1 MMDFKKIYYQLN
13 LPAQCRRYNVSLW
26 QCPQLLFLIMGSI
39 IIVAAITSYLIGIH
53 YIEDPQLIALIVLAL
68 SGTLF
73 IFAYV
78 INVSFEKLAE
88 ASRIRTEFVRIVSHQ
103 LRSPITNL
111 SWAIDSLMAG
121 DLGRIEKS
129 QLEYFQIL
137 KENSSRM
144 KELIKDLLITSRI
157 EEGTLPIKK
166 EKIFLIEI
174 TKSLISEFLPF
185 AKASNVEIKFD
196 FDKNLPEIS
205 TDLNQIKVVIEN
217 LLDNAIRYMGKKG
230 EVKINLRKREKEVL
244 FEIIDNGP
252 GILKE
257 DQKYIFQKFFRSKS
271 EPGSRETSLPGKEKG
286 GTGLGL
292 FITKSIIEKLG
303 GKIWFESRENKGTT
317 FYFILPTR

>member
-1 MMDFKKIYYQLN
+1 MNLREIYYQLN
-13 LPAQCRRYNVSLW
+13 LPAQCKRYNVSLW
-26 QCPQLLFLIMGSI
+26 QCPQFLFLIMGI
-39 IIVAAITSYLIGIH
+39 IIIIAAIVAYLIGIH
-53 YIEDPQLIALIVLAL
+53 YIENPQLIALIVLGL
-68 SGTLF
+68 SGILF
-73 IFAYV
+73 IFAYL
-78 INVSFEKLAE
+78 INISFEKLAE

-129 QLEYFQIL
+129 QLEYFKIL

-166 EKIFLIEI
+166 EKVSLIEI
-174 TKSLISEFLPF
+174 TKNLISQFLPF
-185 AKASNVEIKFD
+185 ARASNVEIKFD
-196 FDKNLPEIS
+196 FDKNLPEVF
-205 TDLNQIKVVIEN
+205 TDPNQIKVAIEN
-217 LLDNAIRYMGKKG
+217 LLDNAIRYIGRKG
-230 EVKINLRKREKEVL
+230 EVKIDLKKREKEIL
-244 FEIIDNGP
+244 FEIKDNGL
-252 GILKE
+252 GIPYE

-271 EPGSRETSLPGKEKG
+271 KEGG

-303 GKIWFESRENKGTT
+303 GKIWFESKEGEGTK
-317 FYFILPTR
+317 FYFTLPIK

>member
-1 MMDFKKIYYQLN
+1 MDLRKIYDQLN
-13 LPAQCRRYNVSLW
+13 LPAQCRRYNVPLW
-26 QCPQLLFLIMGSI
+26 QCPQLLFLIMGLI
-39 IIVAAITSYLIGIH
+39 IIVAAVAAYLIGTH
-53 YIEDPQLIALIVLAL
+53 YIEDPQLIALIVLTL
-68 SGTLF
+68 SGILF
-73 IFAYV
+73 IFAYI
-78 INVSFEKLAE
+78 INVSFEQLAE

-166 EKIFLIEI
+166 EKVSLIEI
-174 TKSLISEFLPF
+174 TKSLISGFLPF

-205 TDLNQIKVVIEN
+205 TDPDQVKVVIEN

-230 EVKINLRKREKEVL
+230 EVKISLRKSEGKVL
-244 FEIIDNGP
+244 FEIADNGL
-252 GILKE
+252 GILEE

-271 EPGSRETSLPGKEKG
+271 NKG

-292 FITKSIIEKLG
+292 FITKSIVEKLG
-303 GKIWFESRENKGTT
+303 GKIWFESKEGEGTT
-317 FYFILPTR
+317 FYFTLPIFTK

>member
-1 MMDFKKIYYQLN
+1 MNLKEIYYQLN
-13 LPAQCRRYNVSLW
+13 LPAQCKRYNVPLW
-26 QCPQLLFLIMGSI
+26 QCPQFLFLIMGMI
-39 IIVAAITSYLIGIH
+39 IIIAAIVAYLIGIH
-53 YIEDPQLIALIVLAL
+53 YIENPQLIALIVLGL
-68 SGTLF
+68 SGILF

-129 QLEYFQIL
+129 QLEYFKIL

-166 EKIFLIEI
+166 EKVSLIEI
-174 TKSLISEFLPF
+174 TKNLISQFLPF
-185 AKASNVEIKFD
+185 ARASNVEIKFD
-196 FDKNLPEIS
+196 FDKNLPEVF
-205 TDLNQIKVVIEN
+205 TDPNQIKVAIEN
-217 LLDNAIRYMGKKG
+217 LLDNAIRYTGRKG
-230 EVKINLRKREKEVL
+230 EVKIDLKKREKEIL
-244 FEIIDNGP
+244 FEIKDNGL
-252 GILKE
+252 GIPYE

-271 EPGSRETSLPGKEKG
+271 KESG

-303 GKIWFESRENKGTT
+303 GKIWFESKEGEGTK
-317 FYFILPTR
+317 FYFTLPIK

>member
-1 MMDFKKIYYQLN
+1 MDLRKIYDQLN
-13 LPAQCRRYNVSLW
+13 LPAQCRRYNVPLW
-26 QCPQLLFLIMGSI
+26 QCPQLLFLIMGLI
-39 IIVAAITSYLIGIH
+39 IIVAAVAAYLIGTH
-53 YIEDPQLIALIVLAL
+53 YIEDPQLIALIVLTL
-68 SGTLF
+68 SGILF
-73 IFAYV
+73 IFAYI
-78 INVSFEKLAE
+78 INVSFEQLAE

-129 QLEYFQIL
+129 QLEYYQIL

-166 EKIFLIEI
+166 EKVSLIEI
-174 TKSLISEFLPF
+174 TKSLISGFLPF
-185 AKASNVEIKFD
+185 AKASDVEIKFD

-205 TDLNQIKVVIEN
+205 TDPDQVKVVIEN

-230 EVKINLRKREKEVL
+230 EVKISLRKSEGKVL
-244 FEIIDNGP
+244 FEIADNGL
-252 GILKE
+252 GILEE

-271 EPGSRETSLPGKEKG
+271 NKG

-292 FITKSIIEKLG
+292 FITKSIVEKLG
-303 GKIWFESRENKGTT
+303 GKIWFESKEGEGTT
-317 FYFILPTR
+317 FYFTLPIFTK

>member
-1 MMDFKKIYYQLN
+1 MDLRKIYDQLN
-13 LPAQCRRYNVSLW
+13 LPAQCRRYNVPLW
-26 QCPQLLFLIMGSI
+26 QCPQLLFLIMGLI
-39 IIVAAITSYLIGIH
+39 IIVAAVAAYLIGTH
-53 YIEDPQLIALIVLAL
+53 YIEDPQLIALIVLTL
-68 SGTLF
+68 SGILF
-73 IFAYV
+73 IFAYI
-78 INVSFEKLAE
+78 INVSFEQLAE
-88 ASRIRTEFVRIVSHQ
+88 VSRIRTEFVRIVSHQ

-166 EKIFLIEI
+166 EKVSLIEI
-174 TKSLISEFLPF
+174 TKSLISGFLPF

-205 TDLNQIKVVIEN
+205 TDPDQVKVVIEN

-230 EVKINLRKREKEVL
+230 EVKISLRKSEGKVL
-244 FEIIDNGP
+244 FEIADNGL
-252 GILKE
+252 GILEE

-271 EPGSRETSLPGKEKG
+271 NKG

-292 FITKSIIEKLG
+292 FITKSIVEKLG
-303 GKIWFESRENKGTT
+303 GKIWFESKEGEGTT
-317 FYFILPTR
+317 FYFTLPIFTK

>member
-1 MMDFKKIYYQLN
+1 MNLRKIYHQLN
-13 LPAQCRRYNVSLW
+13 LPAQCQKYNVPLW
-26 QCPQLLFLIMGSI
+26 QCPQFLFLIMGI
-39 IIVAAITSYLIGIH
+39 IIIGAATTAYLIGTH

-73 IFAYV
+73 IFAYI

-111 SWAIDSLMAG
+111 SWAIDGLMSG
-121 DLGRIEKS
+121 DLGRIAES
-129 QLEYFQIL
+129 QLEYFKIL
-137 KENSSRM
+137 KENSARM

-166 EKIFLIEI
+166 EKVSLIEI
-174 TKSLISEFLPF
+174 IKSLVSEFQPF
-185 AKASNVEIKFD
+185 ARASNVETEFSYD
-196 FDKNLPEIS
+196 ENLPKIL
-205 TDLNQIKVVIEN
+205 TDPQQIKVVMEN
-217 LLDNAIRYMGKKG
+217 LLDNAIRYSQRKGKIKIRLERKG
-230 EVKINLRKREKEVL
+230 DDIY
-244 FEIIDNGP
+244 FEIKDSGV
-252 GILKE
+252 GIPQE

-271 EPGSRETSLPGKEKG
+271 KEKG

-303 GKIWFESRENKGTT
+303 GKIWFESEEGKGTT
-317 FYFILPTR
+317 FYFTLPIFTK

>member
-1 MMDFKKIYYQLN
+1 
-13 LPAQCRRYNVSLW
+13 
-26 QCPQLLFLIMGSI
+26 MGI
-39 IIVAAITSYLIGIH
+39 IIIIAAIVAYLIGIH
-53 YIEDPQLIALIVLAL
+53 YIENPQLIALIVLGL
-68 SGTLF
+68 SGILF
-73 IFAYV
+73 IFAYL

-129 QLEYFQIL
+129 QLEYFKIL

-166 EKIFLIEI
+166 EKVSLIEI
-174 TKSLISEFLPF
+174 TKNLISQFLPF
-185 AKASNVEIKFD
+185 ARASNVEIKFD
-196 FDKNLPEIS
+196 FDKNLPEVF
-205 TDLNQIKVVIEN
+205 TDPNQIKVAIEN
-217 LLDNAIRYMGKKG
+217 LLDNAIRYIGRKG
-230 EVKINLRKREKEVL
+230 EVKIDLKKREKEIL
-244 FEIIDNGP
+244 FEIKDNGL
-252 GILKE
+252 GIPFE
-257 DQKYIFQKFFRSKS
+257 DQKFIFQKFFRSRSKVS
-271 EPGSRETSLPGKEKG
+271 G

-303 GKIWFESRENKGTT
+303 GKIWFESKEGEGTK
-317 FYFILPTR
+317 FYFTLPIK

>member
-1 MMDFKKIYYQLN
+1 MMNFREIYYQLN
-13 LPAQCRRYNVSLW
+13 LPAQCKRYNVPLW
-26 QCPQLLFLIMGSI
+26 QCPQLLFLIMGII
-39 IIVAAITSYLIGIH
+39 IIVAAVAAYLIGIH

-68 SGTLF
+68 SGILF
-73 IFAYV
+73 IFAYA

-88 ASRIRTEFVRIVSHQ
+88 ASRIRSEFVRIVSHQ

-121 DLGRIEKS
+121 DLGRIEKG

-166 EKIFLIEI
+166 EKISLTEI
-174 TKSLISEFLPF
+174 TKSLISEFSPF

-205 TDLNQIKVVIEN
+205 TDPNQIKVVIEN
-217 LLDNAIRYMGKKG
+217 LLDNAIRYIGRKG
-230 EVKINLRKREKEVL
+230 EVKIDLKKREKEIL
-244 FEIIDNGP
+244 FEIRDNGL
-252 GILKE
+252 GIPYE
-257 DQKYIFQKFFRSKS
+257 DQKYIFQKFFRSK
-271 EPGSRETSLPGKEKG
+271 GGEKG

-292 FITKSIIEKLG
+292 FITKSIVEKLG
-303 GKIWFESRENKGTT
+303 GKIWFESSEGEGTT
-317 FYFILPTR
+317 FYFTLPIK

>member
-1 MMDFKKIYYQLN
+1 
-13 LPAQCRRYNVSLW
+13 
-26 QCPQLLFLIMGSI
+26 MGLI
-39 IIVAAITSYLIGIH
+39 IIVAAVAAYLIGTH
-53 YIEDPQLIALIVLAL
+53 YIEDPQLIALIVLTL
-68 SGTLF
+68 SGILF
-73 IFAYV
+73 IFAYI
-78 INVSFEKLAE
+78 INVSFEQLAE

-166 EKIFLIEI
+166 EKVSLIEI
-174 TKSLISEFLPF
+174 TKSLISGFLPF

-205 TDLNQIKVVIEN
+205 TDPDQVKVVIEN

-230 EVKINLRKREKEVL
+230 EVKISLRKSEGKVL
-244 FEIIDNGP
+244 FEIADNGL
-252 GILKE
+252 GILEE

-271 EPGSRETSLPGKEKG
+271 NKG

-292 FITKSIIEKLG
+292 FITKSIVEKLG
-303 GKIWFESRENKGTT
+303 GKIWFESKEGEGTT
-317 FYFILPTR
+317 FYFTLPIFTK